1 MTGDELAV
9 RVRELLGDDAR
20 CSVSYDT
27 VTADVRREHWVAAVT
42 AVRDGLGL
50 TFFDL
55 LTAVDQLDEGFEV
68 VVRLWAPAQRHGL
81 LLRTRCP
88 RADATVQSLAAV
100 FAGAAWHER
109 QVWEMFDIGFEGHP
123 GLTPLLLPEGFE
135 GHPMRKDFVLA
146 SRVAKAWPGAKDP
159 GESDADL
166 AGARPR
172 RRISPPGVPRPGTWK

>member
-1 MTGDELAV
+1 MTPDQLCI
-9 RVRELLGDDAR
+9 RVAELLGEQAP
-20 CSVSYDT
+20 CVSAYGT
-27 VTADVRREHWVAAVT
+27 VTVDVPREDWVRAVT

-55 LTAVDQLDEGFEV
+55 LTAIDEQAAGFDV
-68 VVRLWAPAQRHGL
+68 VLRIWSVSERFGL

-88 RADATVQSLAAV
+88 RQDPSVASLSSV

-109 QVWEMFDIGFEGHP
+109 EVAEMFGITFVGHP
-123 GLTPLLLPEGFE
+123 GLSPLLLPDGFQ

-146 SRVAKAWPGAKDP
+146 SRVGKAWPGAKDP

-166 AGARPR
+166 ATGRPR
-172 RRISPPGVPRPGTWK
+172 RRSQPPGVPKPGSWP